1 MKIKFG
7 TNRIVFVTKNFVY
20 KFPILFRGLCA
31 NKQEYSNYLTQADI
45 VSCTE
50 YKICGIL
57 KQERLYNLKTFPR
70 NCTKK
75 DIPAEFKHLW
85 KYKLNNR
92 FQVGQDKNGKWKFF
106 DYEDVKFYKKL
117 KHPIK

>member
-45 VSCTE
+45 VSYTE

-75 DIPAEFKHLW
+75 DIPAEFQHLW
-85 KYKLNNR
+85 TYKLKNHLH
-92 FQVGQDKNGKWKFF
+92 VGPDKNGKWKFF
-106 DYEDVKFYKKL
+106 DYEDVKFYKKSKHLL
-117 KHPIK
+117 K

>member
-45 VSCTE
+45 VSYTE

-57 KQERLYNLKTFPR
+57 KQERLCNLKIFPY
-70 NCTKK
+70 NYIEK
-75 DIPAEFKHLW
+75 DIPDEFKHLW

-106 DYEDVKFYKKL
+106 DYEDVKFYKKSKHLL
-117 KHPIK
+117 K